1 MAFSKIQGLQMRG
14 SHRKKAGAGQD
25 SANTLYPI
33 LHAADSIKEYQKE
46 LVGKEVESLWELGM
60 VGSSFSG
67 VMRKADK
74 FREQL
79 SGFEQSFSDIN
90 SVAGQF
96 EQVRGAISDAVSE
109 AQGKVEDLKSTSV
122 HVERT
127 YSDMEQTFAQLQ
139 VSVEGIKQCMKKI
152 ISIAE
157 QTNILALNASIEAAR
172 AGESG
177 RGFAVVATNVKEL
190 ADQIKELAE
199 EVDTGVHEVER
210 GTGELNDSI
219 TVSQHALGQ
228 NINTV
233 NSTYES
239 FNKITETAENT
250 VSVQTEI
257 SSVID
262 EAHRDLQTIGEFFDE
277 IKQQYR
283 DVVKHIERANNLG
296 TTKSALFEDMDNILS
311 QFHPM
316 VEEMNP

>member
-14 SHRKKAGAGQD
+14 PHRKKAGAGQD

-109 AQGKVEDLKSTSV
+109 AQGKVEDLKGTSV